1 MKKNQHYKVF
11 TSVLF
16 LCGLLFLLSCSSK
29 KNNDASRFKTGVFEI
44 PAGKGYS
51 KTIVTRIDSLQ
62 IEQYTKFTEISTDSG
77 VFKKES
83 TIIDTLFIKWKNNF
97 FYTLKMKSPKTDL
110 DKDPIFVQIN
120 KITENSYDF
129 TAKII
134 IVSAPSIPFVIP
146 TAVKIES
153 KEKTMSIKII

>member
-1 MKKNQHYKVF
+1 MKNNLSYKVF

-16 LCGLLFLLSCSSK
+16 LFGLSFLLSCSSSK
-29 KNNDASRFKTGVFEI
+29 DNDASRFKTGVFEI

-51 KTIVTRIDSLQ
+51 KTIVKRIDSLQ
-62 IEQYTKFTEISTDSG
+62 IEEYTKFTEISTDSG
-77 VFKKES
+77 VYKKES

-129 TAKII
+129 TAK
-134 IVSAPSIPFVIP
+134 VGFSEFKQKGSFFK
-146 TAVKIES
+146 VK
-153 KEKTMSIKII
+153 